1 MEKGSNPGLFLSLL
15 TLVVEVFV
23 AVAKIMLATVIFL
36 NIAVWLVV
44 LLKFGLKIL
53 GQF

>member
-23 AVAKIMLATVIFL
+23 IAAKIVLATVIFL
-36 NIAVWLVV
+36 NVFVWLVV
-44 LLKFGLKIL
+44 LLKFGFQIL